1 MQLVDSKCK
10 GRLNLKEKEGF
21 NIRLNLA
28 GGNYWYN
35 MRGTTGTTWG
45 NLKCSS
51 GRSVS
56 PTANSPLAV
65 NFLSESTIFSL
76 AAFQLHP
83 SAAFES

>member
-35 MRGTTGTTWG
+35 MGG